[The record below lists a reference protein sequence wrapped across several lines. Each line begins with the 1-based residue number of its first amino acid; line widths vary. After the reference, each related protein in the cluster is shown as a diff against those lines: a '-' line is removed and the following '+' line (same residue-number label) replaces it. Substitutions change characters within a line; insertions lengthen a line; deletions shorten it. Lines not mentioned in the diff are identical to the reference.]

1 MGNIEASRLLDT
13 RFLDL
18 EGNDDETE
26 TSLSALVT
34 LQSL

>member
-1 MGNIEASRLLDT
+1 LLDT

-18 EGNDDETE
+18 EGNNDETE
-26 TSLSALVT
+26 TSFNSLVT